1 MSRIRFWLSKRERRL
16 SCIAG
21 LCDGILT
28 ALIFAAGTLLNYDR
42 SMSIGLALRIACA
55 ALASGAFI
63 FFVAHYAELRGEL
76 VHAERQ
82 LNLTS
87 HGRFATTRLGTAVL
101 RDAAV
106 AAVIASGSTFV
117 GALLPLLGAALFPR
131 PAWLSLAV
139 AIAALGALGIGLAKS
154 IVGSPLRWGTA
165 LVLGGILV
173 SLIGLKLHIL

>member
-1 MSRIRFWLSKRERRL
+1 MSRIRFWLSKREGRL

-28 ALIFAAGTLLNYDR
+28 ALILAAGTLLRDDQA
-42 SMSIGLALRIACA
+42 MSIGLALRVACG
-55 ALASGAFI
+55 ALASGAFV

-76 VHAERQ
+76 VHAERE

-87 HGRFATTRLGTAVL
+87 RGRFATTQLGPAVL
-101 RDAAV
+101 REAAV

-117 GALLPLLGAALFPR
+117 GALLPLLVSALFPR
-131 PAWLSLAV
+131 PAWLSIAV
-139 AIAALGALGIGLAKS
+139 AIATLGVLGIGLAKS
-154 IVGSPLRWGTA
+154 IFGSPLRWGAA
-165 LVLGGILV
+165 LVLGGISV

>member
-1 MSRIRFWLSKRERRL
+1 MTRIALWLSKRERRV

-28 ALIFAAGTLLNYDR
+28 ALTLAAGPLL
-42 SMSIGLALRIACA
+42 SGGQAITISLAFRVAVG
-55 ALASGAFI
+55 ALAAGAFM

-101 RDAAV
+101 CDAAI
-106 AAVIASGSTFV
+106 AAVIASVSTFV
-117 GALLPLLGAALFPR
+117 GALFPLLVSAFFPR
-131 PAWLSLAV
+131 PVWLSIAV
-139 AIAALGALGIGLAKS
+139 AVAALGLLGMGLAKS
-154 IVGSPLRWGTA
+154 IVGSPIRWGAA
-165 LVLGGILV
+165 LVLGGFSV
-173 SLIGLKLHIL
+173 CLIGLKLRIL